1 MGKLLLQRY
10 EKNPILTPNEAN
22 WWESKAVFNC
32 GILQYENRFHMLYR
46 AIGEYERYISR
57 IGYASSTDGYS
68 FARSNHIA
76 LEPTQDYE
84 EYGIEDPRIVEI
96 EHQIYITYVILS
108 AYVTA
113 EEIVQA
119 STALA
124 TTTDFLK
131 YTRLGVITS
140 KGSNNKDVVLFPE
153 KMSQQKTSSEL
164 SLSAASNN
172 NNNNNIITDNTD
184 RASKYFFLH
193 RPSSWIGSRYGVD
206 KPSIWIGEGNA
217 LTNFEKHTLLLKPEQ
232 DWEVLK
238 VGAGPA
244 PIKTRTGWLVI
255 YHGVSR
261 EKVYRAGAALLDL
274 DDPSKIIGRTKT
286 PILEPK
292 EPYEKFG
299 DVNNVVFPTGACVV
313 DNNKLFVYYGGADK
327 VCCLATADLNDLLD
341 HILKCE

>member
-1 MGKLLLQRY
+1 MGKVLLQRY
-10 EKNPILTPNEAN
+10 EKNPVLIPNEAN

-32 GILQYENRFHMLYR
+32 AILHYENKFHMLYR

-57 IGYASSTDGYS
+57 IGYASSADGYS
-68 FARSNHIA
+68 FATSKNIA
-76 LEPTQDYE
+76 LEETEDYE
-84 EYGIEDPRIVEI
+84 KYGIEDPRIVKI
-96 EHQIYITYVILS
+96 DNQIYITYVVLS
-108 AYVTA
+108 GYVTNKPMV
-113 EEIVQA
+113 EA

-140 KGSNNKDVVLFPE
+140 KGSDNKDVVLFPE
-153 KMSQQKTSSEL
+153 KMNQQESSAI
-164 SLSAASNN
+164 SLSSASTTT
-172 NNNNNIITDNTD
+172 IDS
-184 RASKYFFLH
+184 AGKYFFLH

-206 KPSIWIGEGNA
+206 KPSIWLGEGNA
-217 LTNFEKHTLLLKPEQ
+217 LTNFEKHTLLLKPEE
-232 DWEVLK
+232 DWEQLK
-238 VGAGPA
+238 VGAGPP
-244 PIKTRTGWLVI
+244 PIRTRAGWLII

-261 EKVYRAGAALLDL
+261 ERVYRAGAAILDIR
-274 DDPSKIIGRTKT
+274 DPSKIIGRTKT

-313 DNNKLFVYYGGADK
+313 DNDKLFVYYGGADK
-327 VCCLATADLNDLLD
+327 VCCLATADLNYLLD

>member
-1 MGKLLLQRY
+1 MGKGLLQRY
-10 EKNPILTPNEAN
+10 EKNPILIPKEAN

-32 GILQYENRFHMLYR
+32 AILHYENKFHMLYR

-84 EYGIEDPRIVEI
+84 KYGIEDPRMVEI
-96 EHQIYITYVILS
+96 DNQVYITYVILS
-108 AYVTA
+108 AYVTDGA
-113 EEIVQA
+113 VVEA

-131 YTRLGVITS
+131 YTRLRVITS

-153 KMSQQKTSSEL
+153 KMSQQQSSVLSSSTSS
-164 SLSAASNN
+164 NN
-172 NNNNNIITDNTD
+172 ADG
-184 RASKYFFLH
+184 AGKYFFLH
-193 RPSSWIGSRYGVD
+193 RPSSWIGSTYGVD
-206 KPSIWIGEGNA
+206 KPSIWLGEGNA
-217 LTNFEKHTLLLKPEQ
+217 LTNFEKHTLLLKPEE
-232 DWEVLK
+232 DWEELK
-238 VGAGPA
+238 VGAGPP
-244 PIKTRTGWLVI
+244 PIKTRAGWLVI

-261 EKVYRAGAALLDL
+261 EKVYSAGAALLDL
-274 DDPSKIIGRTKT
+274 HDPSKIIGRTKT

-292 EPYEKFG
+292 EPYEKLG
-299 DVNNVVFPTGACVV
+299 DVNNVVFPTGACIV
-313 DNNKLFVYYGGADK
+313 DNDKLFVYYGAADK
-327 VCCLATADLNDLLD
+327 VCCLATTDLNYLLD

>member
-1 MGKLLLQRY
+1 MGKVLLQRY
-10 EKNPILTPNEAN
+10 EKNPVLIPNEAN

-32 GILQYENRFHMLYR
+32 AILHYENKFHMLYR

-57 IGYASSTDGYS
+57 IGYASSADGYS
-68 FARSNHIA
+68 FATSKNIA
-76 LEPTQDYE
+76 LEETEDYE
-84 EYGIEDPRIVEI
+84 KYGIEDPRIVKI
-96 EHQIYITYVILS
+96 DNQIYITYVVLS
-108 AYVTA
+108 GYVTNKPMV
-113 EEIVQA
+113 EA

-140 KGSNNKDVVLFPE
+140 KGSDNKDVVLFPE
-153 KMSQQKTSSEL
+153 KMNQQESSAI
-164 SLSAASNN
+164 SLSSASTTT
-172 NNNNNIITDNTD
+172 IDS
-184 RASKYFFLH
+184 AGKYFFLH

-206 KPSIWIGEGNA
+206 KPSIWLGEGNA
-217 LTNFEKHTLLLKPEQ
+217 LTNLEKHTLLLKPEE
-232 DWEVLK
+232 DWEQLK
-238 VGAGPA
+238 VGAGPP
-244 PIKTRTGWLVI
+244 PIRTRAGWLII

-261 EKVYRAGAALLDL
+261 ERVYRAGAAILDIR
-274 DDPSKIIGRTKT
+274 DPSKIIGRTKT

-313 DNNKLFVYYGGADK
+313 DNDKLFVYYGGADK
-327 VCCLATADLNDLLD
+327 VCCLATADLNYLLD

>member
-1 MGKLLLQRY
+1 MGKIFLQRY
-10 EKNPILTPNEAN
+10 KKNPILVPNEAN

-32 GILQYENRFHMLYR
+32 AILHYENKFHMLYR

-84 EYGIEDPRIVEI
+84 QYGIEDPRMVEI
-96 EHQIYITYVILS
+96 DNQVYITYVILS
-108 AYVTA
+108 AYVTDGA
-113 EEIVQA
+113 IVEA

-131 YTRLGVITS
+131 YTRLGVITT

-153 KMSQQKTSSEL
+153 KMSQQQQQSSVL
-164 SLSAASNN
+164 SSSSSNN
-172 NNNNNIITDNTD
+172 TDG
-184 RASKYFFLH
+184 AGKYFFLH
-193 RPSSWIGSRYGVD
+193 RPSGWIGSKYGVN
-206 KPSIWIGEGNA
+206 KPSIWLGEGNA
-217 LTNFEKHTLLLKPEQ
+217 LTNFEKHTLLLKPEE
-232 DWEVLK
+232 DWEELK
-238 VGAGPA
+238 VGAGPP

-261 EKVYRAGAALLDL
+261 DKVYRAGAALLDL
-274 DDPSKIIGRTKT
+274 HDPSKIIGRTKT

-313 DNNKLFVYYGGADK
+313 DNDKLFVYYGGADR
-327 VCCLATADLNDLLD
+327 VCCLATADLNYLLD
-341 HILKCE
+341 QILKCE

>member
-1 MGKLLLQRY
+1 MSKILLERY
-10 EKNPILTPNEAN
+10 KKNPILVPNEAN

-32 GILQYENRFHMLYR
+32 AILHYENKFHMLYR

-84 EYGIEDPRIVEI
+84 QYGIEDPRMVEI
-96 EHQIYITYVILS
+96 DNQVYITYVILS
-108 AYVTA
+108 AYVTDGA
-113 EEIVQA
+113 IVEA

-131 YTRLGVITS
+131 YTRLGVITT

-153 KMSQQKTSSEL
+153 KMSQQQQQQSSVL
-164 SLSAASNN
+164 SSPSSSNN
-172 NNNNNIITDNTD
+172 TDG
-184 RASKYFFLH
+184 AGKYFFLH
-193 RPSSWIGSRYGVD
+193 RPSGWIGSKYGVN
-206 KPSIWIGEGNA
+206 KPSIWLGEGNA
-217 LTNFEKHTLLLKPEQ
+217 LTNFEKHTLLLKPEE
-232 DWEVLK
+232 DWEELK
-238 VGAGPA
+238 VGAGPP
-244 PIKTRTGWLVI
+244 PIKTTTGWLVI

-261 EKVYRAGAALLDL
+261 DKVYRAGAALLDL
-274 DDPSKIIGRTKT
+274 HDPSKIIGRTKT

-299 DVNNVVFPTGACVV
+299 DINNVVFPTGACVV
-313 DNNKLFVYYGGADK
+313 DNDKLFVYYGSADR
-327 VCCLATADLNDLLD
+327 VCCLATADLNYLLD
-341 HILKCE
+341 QILKCE

>member
-1 MGKLLLQRY
+1 MGKVLLQRY
-10 EKNPILTPNEAN
+10 KRNPILVPNEAN

-32 GILQYENRFHMLYR
+32 AILHYENKFHMLYR

-84 EYGIEDPRIVEI
+84 QYGIEDPRMVEI
-96 EHQIYITYVILS
+96 DNQVYITYVILS
-108 AYVTA
+108 AYVTDGA
-113 EEIVQA
+113 IVEA

-131 YTRLGVITS
+131 YTRLGVITT

-153 KMSQQKTSSEL
+153 KMSQQHQQQSSVL
-164 SLSAASNN
+164 SSSSSNN
-172 NNNNNIITDNTD
+172 TDG
-184 RASKYFFLH
+184 AGKYFFLH
-193 RPSSWIGSRYGVD
+193 RPSGWIGSKYGVN
-206 KPSIWIGEGNA
+206 KPSIWLGEGNA
-217 LTNFEKHTLLLKPEQ
+217 LTNFEKHTLLLKPEE
-232 DWEVLK
+232 DWEELK
-238 VGAGPA
+238 VGAGPP
-244 PIKTRTGWLVI
+244 PIKTTTGWLVI

-261 EKVYRAGAALLDL
+261 DKVYRAGAALLDL
-274 DDPSKIIGRTKT
+274 HDPSKIIGRTKT

-313 DNNKLFVYYGGADK
+313 DNDKLFVYYGGADR
-327 VCCLATADLNDLLD
+327 VCCLATADLNYLLD
-341 HILKCE
+341 QILKCE

>member
-1 MGKLLLQRY
+1 MGKVLLQRY
-10 EKNPILTPNEAN
+10 EKNPILIPNEAN

-32 GILQYENRFHMLYR
+32 AILHYENKFHMLYR

-84 EYGIEDPRIVEI
+84 KYGIEDPRMVEI
-96 EHQIYITYVILS
+96 DNQVYITYVILS
-108 AYVTA
+108 AYVTDGA
-113 EEIVQA
+113 IVEA

-131 YTRLGVITS
+131 YTRLRVITS

-153 KMSQQKTSSEL
+153 KMSQQQSSVLSSSTSS
-164 SLSAASNN
+164 NN
-172 NNNNNIITDNTD
+172 ADGEG
-184 RASKYFFLH
+184 KYFFLH
-193 RPSSWIGSRYGVD
+193 RPSSWIGSTYGVD
-206 KPSIWIGEGNA
+206 KPSIWLGEGNA
-217 LTNFEKHTLLLKPEQ
+217 LTNFEKHTLLLKPEE
-232 DWEVLK
+232 DWEELK
-238 VGAGPA
+238 VGAGPP
-244 PIKTRTGWLVI
+244 PIKTRAGWLVI

-261 EKVYRAGAALLDL
+261 EKVYSAGAALLDL
-274 DDPSKIIGRTKT
+274 HDPSKIIGRTKT

-292 EPYEKFG
+292 EPYEKLG

-313 DNNKLFVYYGGADK
+313 DNDKLFVYYGAADK
-327 VCCLATADLNDLLD
+327 VCCLATADLNYLLD

>member
-1 MGKLLLQRY
+1 MAKVLLQRY
-10 EKNPILTPNEAN
+10 EKNPILIPNEAN

-32 GILQYENRFHMLYR
+32 AILHYDNKFHMLYR

-68 FARSNHIA
+68 FARSNQIA
-76 LEPTQDYE
+76 LEPTHDYE
-84 EYGIEDPRIVEI
+84 EYGIEDPRMVEI
-96 EHQIYITYVILS
+96 DNQVYITYVILS
-108 AYVTA
+108 AHVTDGA
-113 EEIVQA
+113 IVEA

-131 YTRLGVITS
+131 YTRLGVITT

-153 KMSQQKTSSEL
+153 KMSQQQSSSVL
-164 SLSAASNN
+164 SLSLPSNN
-172 NNNNNIITDNTD
+172 ID
-184 RASKYFFLH
+184 RAGKYFFLH
-193 RPSSWIGSRYGVD
+193 RPSSWIGSKYGVD
-206 KPSIWIGEGNA
+206 KPSIWLGEGNA
-217 LTNFEKHTLLLKPEQ
+217 LTNFEKHTLLLKPEE
-232 DWEVLK
+232 DWEELK
-238 VGAGPA
+238 IGAGPP

-274 DDPSKIIGRTKT
+274 HDPSKIIGRTKT

-313 DNNKLFVYYGGADK
+313 DNDKLFVYYGAADK
-327 VCCLATADLNDLLD
+327 VCCLATTDLNYLLD
-341 HILKCE
+341 DILKCE

>member
-1 MGKLLLQRY
+1 MGKVLLQRY
-10 EKNPILTPNEAN
+10 EKNPILIPNEAN

-32 GILQYENRFHMLYR
+32 AILHYENKFHMLYR

-84 EYGIEDPRIVEI
+84 KYGIEDPRMVEI
-96 EHQIYITYVILS
+96 DNQVYITYVILS
-108 AYVTA
+108 AYVTEGA
-113 EEIVQA
+113 VVEA

-131 YTRLGVITS
+131 YTRLRVITS

-153 KMSQQKTSSEL
+153 KMSQQQSSVLSSSTSS
-164 SLSAASNN
+164 NN
-172 NNNNNIITDNTD
+172 DD
-184 RASKYFFLH
+184 GAGKYFFLH
-193 RPSSWIGSRYGVD
+193 RPSSWIGSTYGVD
-206 KPSIWIGEGNA
+206 KPSIWLGEGNA
-217 LTNFEKHTLLLKPEQ
+217 LTNFEKHTLLLKPEE
-232 DWEVLK
+232 DWEELK
-238 VGAGPA
+238 VGAGPP
-244 PIKTRTGWLVI
+244 PIKTRAGWLII

-261 EKVYRAGAALLDL
+261 EKVYSAGAALLDL
-274 DDPSKIIGRTKT
+274 HDPSKIIGRTKT

-292 EPYEKFG
+292 EPYEKLG
-299 DVNNVVFPTGACVV
+299 DVNNVVFPTGACIV
-313 DNNKLFVYYGGADK
+313 DNDKLFVYYGAADK
-327 VCCLATADLNDLLD
+327 VCCLATADLNYLLD

>member
-1 MGKLLLQRY
+1 MGKVLLQRY
-10 EKNPILTPNEAN
+10 EKNPILIPNEAN

-32 GILQYENRFHMLYR
+32 AILHYENKFHMLYR

-84 EYGIEDPRIVEI
+84 KYGIEDPRMVEI
-96 EHQIYITYVILS
+96 DNQVYITYVILS
-108 AYVTA
+108 AYVTDGA
-113 EEIVQA
+113 VVEA

-131 YTRLGVITS
+131 YTRLRVITS

-153 KMSQQKTSSEL
+153 KMSQQQSSVL
-164 SLSAASNN
+164 SSSSSSNN
-172 NNNNNIITDNTD
+172 ADG
-184 RASKYFFLH
+184 AGKYFFLH
-193 RPSSWIGSRYGVD
+193 RPSSWIGSTYGVD
-206 KPSIWIGEGNA
+206 KPSIWLGEGNA
-217 LTNFEKHTLLLKPEQ
+217 LTNFEKHTLLLKPEE
-232 DWEVLK
+232 DWEELK
-238 VGAGPA
+238 VGAGPP
-244 PIKTRTGWLVI
+244 PIKTRAGWLVI

-261 EKVYRAGAALLDL
+261 EKVYSAGAALLDL
-274 DDPSKIIGRTKT
+274 HDPSKIIGRTKT

-292 EPYEKFG
+292 EPYEKLG
-299 DVNNVVFPTGACVV
+299 DVNNVVFPTGACIV
-313 DNNKLFVYYGGADK
+313 DNDKLFVYYGAADK
-327 VCCLATADLNDLLD
+327 VCCLATTDLNYLLD

>member
-1 MGKLLLQRY
+1 MGKVLLQRY
-10 EKNPILTPNEAN
+10 EKNPILIPNEAN

-32 GILQYENRFHMLYR
+32 AILHYENKFHMLYR

-84 EYGIEDPRIVEI
+84 KYGIEDPRMVEI
-96 EHQIYITYVILS
+96 DNQVYITYVILS
-108 AYVTA
+108 AYVTDGA
-113 EEIVQA
+113 VVEA

-131 YTRLGVITS
+131 YTRLRVITS

-153 KMSQQKTSSEL
+153 KMSQQQSSVLSSSTSS
-164 SLSAASNN
+164 NN
-172 NNNNNIITDNTD
+172 ADG
-184 RASKYFFLH
+184 AGKYFFLH
-193 RPSSWIGSRYGVD
+193 RPSSWIGSTYGVD
-206 KPSIWIGEGNA
+206 KPSIWLGEGNA
-217 LTNFEKHTLLLKPEQ
+217 LTNFEKHTLLLKPEE
-232 DWEVLK
+232 DWEELK
-238 VGAGPA
+238 VGAGPP
-244 PIKTRTGWLVI
+244 PIKTRAGWLVI

-261 EKVYRAGAALLDL
+261 EKVYSAGAALLDL
-274 DDPSKIIGRTKT
+274 HDPSKIIGRTKT

-292 EPYEKFG
+292 EPYEKLG
-299 DVNNVVFPTGACVV
+299 DVNNVVFPTGACIV
-313 DNNKLFVYYGGADK
+313 DNDKLFVYYGAADK
-327 VCCLATADLNDLLD
+327 VCCLATTDLNYLLD

>member
-1 MGKLLLQRY
+1 MGKVLLQRY
-10 EKNPILTPNEAN
+10 EKNPILIPNETN
-22 WWESKAVFNC
+22 WWESRAVFNC
-32 GILQYENRFHMLYR
+32 AILHYDNKFHMLYR

-76 LEPTQDYE
+76 LEPTQYYE
-84 EYGIEDPRIVEI
+84 KYGIEDPRMVEI
-96 EHQIYITYVILS
+96 DNQVYITYVILS
-108 AYVTA
+108 TYVTDGA
-113 EEIVQA
+113 IVEA

-140 KGSNNKDVVLFPE
+140 KGSDNKDVVLFSE
-153 KMSQQKTSSEL
+153 KLSQQESSVI
-164 SLSAASNN
+164 SLSSASNN
-172 NNNNNIITDNTD
+172 TAD
-184 RASKYFFLH
+184 RAGKYFFLH
-193 RPSSWIGSRYGVD
+193 RPSSWIGSKYGVD
-206 KPSIWIGEGNA
+206 KPSIWLGEGNA
-217 LTNFEKHTLLLKPEQ
+217 LTNFEKHTLLLKPEE
-232 DWEVLK
+232 DWEELK
-238 VGAGPA
+238 VGAGPP

-261 EKVYRAGAALLDL
+261 QKVYRAGAALLDL
-274 DDPSKIIGRTKT
+274 HDPSKIIGRTKT

-313 DNNKLFVYYGGADK
+313 DNDKLFVYYGGADK
-327 VCCLATADLNDLLD
+327 VCCLATADLNYLLD
-341 HILKCE
+341 HIMKCE

>member
-1 MGKLLLQRY
+1 MGKVILQRY
-10 EKNPILTPNEAN
+10 KKNPILIPNEAN

-32 GILQYENRFHMLYR
+32 AILHYENKFHMLYR

-57 IGYASSTDGYS
+57 IGYASSIDGYS

-84 EYGIEDPRIVEI
+84 EYGIEDPRMVEI
-96 EHQIYITYVILS
+96 DNQVYITYVILS
-108 AYVTA
+108 AYVTDGA
-113 EEIVQA
+113 TVEA

-140 KGSNNKDVVLFPE
+140 KGSNNKDAVLFPE
-153 KMSQQKTSSEL
+153 KMSQQSSI
-164 SLSAASNN
+164 SSSSNN
-172 NNNNNIITDNTD
+172 TDE
-184 RASKYFFLH
+184 AGKYFFLH
-193 RPSSWIGSRYGVD
+193 RPSSWIGSKYGVD
-206 KPSIWIGEGNA
+206 KPSIWLGEGNA
-217 LTNFEKHTLLLKPEQ
+217 LTNFEKHTLLLKPEE
-232 DWEVLK
+232 DWEELK
-238 VGAGPA
+238 VGAGPP

-255 YHGVSR
+255 YHGVSK

-274 DDPSKIIGRTKT
+274 HDPSKIIGRTKT

-313 DNNKLFVYYGGADK
+313 DNDKLFVYYGGADK
-327 VCCLATADLNDLLD
+327 VCCLATTNLNYLLD
-341 HILKCE
+341 HILKCV

>member
-1 MGKLLLQRY
+1 MGKVLLQRY
-10 EKNPILTPNEAN
+10 EKNPVLIPNEAN

-32 GILQYENRFHMLYR
+32 AILHYENKFHMLYR

-57 IGYASSTDGYS
+57 IGYASSADGYS
-68 FARSNHIA
+68 FATSKNIA
-76 LEPTQDYE
+76 LEETEDYE
-84 EYGIEDPRIVEI
+84 KYGIEDPRIVKI
-96 EHQIYITYVILS
+96 DNQIYITYVVLS
-108 AYVTA
+108 GYVTNKPMV
-113 EEIVQA
+113 EA

-140 KGSNNKDVVLFPE
+140 KGSDNKDVVLFPE
-153 KMSQQKTSSEL
+153 KMNQQESSA
-164 SLSAASNN
+164 STTTIDSAG
-172 NNNNNIITDNTD
+172 
-184 RASKYFFLH
+184 KYFFLH

-206 KPSIWIGEGNA
+206 KPSIWLGEGNA
-217 LTNFEKHTLLLKPEQ
+217 LTNFEKHTLLLKPEE
-232 DWEVLK
+232 DWEQLK
-238 VGAGPA
+238 VGAGPP
-244 PIKTRTGWLVI
+244 PIRTRAGWLII

-261 EKVYRAGAALLDL
+261 ERVYRAGAAILDIR
-274 DDPSKIIGRTKT
+274 DPSKIIGRTKT

-313 DNNKLFVYYGGADK
+313 DNDKLFVYYGGADK
-327 VCCLATADLNDLLD
+327 VCCLATADLNYLLD

>member
-1 MGKLLLQRY
+1 MGKILLQRY
-10 EKNPILTPNEAN
+10 KKNPILVPNEAN

-32 GILQYENRFHMLYR
+32 AILHYENKFHMLYR

-84 EYGIEDPRIVEI
+84 QYGIEDPRMVEI
-96 EHQIYITYVILS
+96 DNQVYITYVILS
-108 AYVTA
+108 AYVTDGA
-113 EEIVQA
+113 IVEA

-131 YTRLGVITS
+131 YTRLGVITT

-153 KMSQQKTSSEL
+153 KMSQQQQSSVL
-164 SLSAASNN
+164 SSSSSNN
-172 NNNNNIITDNTD
+172 TDG
-184 RASKYFFLH
+184 AGKYFFLH
-193 RPSSWIGSRYGVD
+193 RPSGWIGSKYGVN
-206 KPSIWIGEGNA
+206 KPSIWLGEGNA
-217 LTNFEKHTLLLKPEQ
+217 LTNFEKHTLLLKPEE
-232 DWEVLK
+232 DWEELK
-238 VGAGPA
+238 VGAGPP
-244 PIKTRTGWLVI
+244 PIKTTTGWLVI

-261 EKVYRAGAALLDL
+261 DKVYRAGAALLDL
-274 DDPSKIIGRTKT
+274 HDPSKIIGRTKT

-313 DNNKLFVYYGGADK
+313 DNDKLFVYYGGADR
-327 VCCLATADLNDLLD
+327 VCCLATADLNYLLD
-341 HILKCE
+341 QILKCE